1 MKHEWRK
8 HEKGIYMPKRKPELI
23 DVPTQ
28 HFFTI
33 TDSGNPNSSDFS
45 ERIEVLYALSY
56 AIRMMNKTMYVPD
69 DYFEYTVYPLEG
81 VWDLSLEGRQKDQWE
96 KDDLRYKI
104 MIRQPEFV
112 TAETIQYAMETVKAK
127 NKVQH
132 IDEVKFESL
141 TDGLCLQMLHIG
153 PYETEQET
161 FDLMDAYA
169 AEQGYERLSLRHKE
183 IYLSDFRRTKAE
195 NLKTVL
201 RYQVRPL

>member
-1 MKHEWRK
+1 MCQLS
-8 HEKGIYMPKRKPELI
+8 I
-23 DVPTQ
+23 
-28 HFFTI
+28 FFTI
-33 TDSGNPNSSDFS
+33 TGSGNPNSSDFS

>member
-33 TDSGNPNSSDFS
+33 TGSGNHNSSDFS